1 MSTIEP
7 GKQARIAGSRRRWS
21 LLLFL
26 LLLAVSLI
34 WGGWAWWTGRRYRIA
49 MAKVE
54 SEIMTGRFG
63 LAVRDLEELLDWKRD
78 PDGGLA
84 FLLGCCEQS
93 RGKKESAVD
102 AWLRVPPGSAYADR
116 AISACMRL
124 FQDGGRLAPAE
135 SFIKEAARHPRNEST
150 AVLTLLVPSYEQQ
163 GRIDEAER
171 LLEARWE
178 RWNELGE
185 GASEPAI
192 KLVRQHIDLTW
203 NPAPAETVRAVLDQA
218 GRLDP
223 EDDRIRLGRANLAIR
238 TGAYDEAKKWLDAL
252 RGRDEDVPVWRARL
266 NWGIAT
272 GRDDVVQEALTHL
285 PASDSTPAQVHRLK
299 ARLAANRGDVATE
312 RRELERLC
320 ASDPADPTALV
331 RLAQLAEKEGQ
342 PARAAELLRKKLDI
356 DRLRARYDK
365 LHKRRQPVRDA
376 AEMAHLAE
384 QLGRGFE
391 ARAFLTLAISE
402 DPDREDLRRNLQ
414 RVTPGPRSAPEP
426 GQTLARVLAD
436 EISTD

>member
-7 GKQARIAGSRRRWS
+7 GKEARIAGSRRRWR

-26 LLLAVSLI
+26 LLAASLI
-34 WGGWAWWTGRRYRIA
+34 WGGWAWWTGRRYRVA
-49 MAKVE
+49 MAKIE
-54 SEIMTGRFG
+54 SEILTGRFG

-78 PDGGLA
+78 PDGALA

-93 RGKKESAVD
+93 RGKKEEAAE

-116 AISACMRL
+116 AISARMHL

-135 SFIKEAARHPRNEST
+135 TFVKNAARHPRNEST
-150 AVLTLLVPSYEQQ
+150 AVLTLLVPSYVQQ

-192 KLVRQHIDLTW
+192 KLVRQYIDLTL
-203 NPAPAETVRAVLDQA
+203 NPTPVETIRAFLDQA
-218 GRLDP
+218 GRLAPD
-223 EDDRIRLGRANLAIR
+223 DDRIRLGRANLAIR
-238 TGAYDEAKKWLDAL
+238 TSAYDEAKSWLDAI
-252 RGRDEDVPVWRARL
+252 RGPGEDVPVWRARL

-272 GRDDVVQEALTHL
+272 GRIDVVQEALTHL
-285 PASDSTPAQVHRLK
+285 PASESTPAQVHRLK
-299 ARLAANRGDVATE
+299 ARLAANRGDVASE

-320 ASDPADPTALV
+320 AIGSGRSDAPGPACPTGGERGAAGSS
-331 RLAQLAEKEGQ
+331 RRAPSQETRDRSAAQ
-342 PARAAELLRKKLDI
+342 
-356 DRLRARYDK
+356 ARYEK
-365 LHKRRQPVRDA
+365 LHMRRQPVRDA
-376 AEMAHLAE
+376 VEMAHLAE
-384 QLGRGFE
+384 QLGRVFE

-402 DPDREDLRRNLQ
+402 DPDREDLRRHLE
-414 RVTPGPRSAPEP
+414 RLTPGSAEGAPARPDP
-426 GQTLARVLAD
+426 GPGPGR
-436 EISTD
+436 